1 MRDYD
6 LENRVT
12 DPAPL
17 VEETVFDA
25 ALRPRTLDEFIGQT
39 ALKANLRVFLEAAR
53 GRGEALD
60 HLLLYGPPGLGK
72 TTLAHILAHEM
83 QTEMSATSGP
93 VLERPA
99 DLAGFL
105 TAMPARGMLFVD
117 EIHRVP
123 RIVEEYLYPAMED
136 YAIEIQL
143 DKGPGARTLKLALQ
157 RFTLVGATTRA
168 GMLTKPLRERFG
180 LLVRLDYYS
189 PEELRHVVR
198 RSATLLG
205 VPIDD
210 DAAFEIA
217 SRSRGTP
224 RVANRLLRRVRD
236 FAQVES
242 DGRVTRPLA
251 GDALHRLGVDQ
262 AGLDDMDRRL
272 LAALIDHFAGG
283 PVGLST
289 LAIAVSEET
298 ETLEDIYEPY
308 LIQQGYLVRTPR
320 GRAATP
326 KAYAHLGRA
335 MPAGTQ
341 APHLWDT
348 PASDGDIEP

>member
-1 MRDYD
+1 MTDFEPDTRW
-6 LENRVT
+6 T

-25 ALRPRTLDEFIGQT
+25 ALRPRSLDEFVGQT
-39 ALKANLRVFLEAAR
+39 ALKANLRVFLDAAR

-60 HLLLYGPPGLGK
+60 HILLYGPPGLGK
-72 TTLAHILAHEM
+72 TTLAHILAQEM
-83 QTEMSATSGP
+83 GSALSATSGP

-105 TAMPARGMLFVD
+105 TAMPAHGMLFVD

-143 DKGPGARTLKLALQ
+143 DKGPGARTLKLSLQ

-168 GMLTKPLRERFG
+168 GMITKPLRERFG
-180 LLVRLDYYS
+180 LLARLDYYTAD
-189 PEELRHVVR
+189 ELRRVVQ
-198 RSATLLG
+198 RSAALLE

-210 DAAFEIA
+210 DGAHEIA

-242 DGRVTRPLA
+242 DGRVTRALA
-251 GDALHRLGVDQ
+251 DDALHRLGVDG
-262 AGLDDMDRRL
+262 AGLDEMDRRL
-272 LAALIDHFAGG
+272 LLALIDNFAGG
-283 PVGLST
+283 PVGLGT

-298 ETLEDIYEPY
+298 ETLEDVYEPY
-308 LIQQGYLVRTPR
+308 LIQQGFLVRTPR
-320 GRAATP
+320 GRAASP
-326 KAYAHLGRA
+326 KAYAHLGRTL
-335 MPAGTQ
+335 PSGGVPQ
-341 APHLWDT
+341 PHLWDAAADE
-348 PASDGDIEP
+348 PAAP